1 MSEGRPVDERT
12 LLSPQVRARLALRS
26 ARLGTYVYDPDEGT
40 ADWDEGLQELF
51 GYAPGEFSGQAEQIG
66 ECLHPSDAPGLWAL
80 VQRALARGESFEH
93 EYRITRRDGQLRW
106 MHSYGSTVADEG
118 GGRVL
123 VGVVQD
129 VTDRRLAELER
140 EAARAAEQVA
150 RQAASSSQRRLE
162 LLARVAAL
170 VDAPLDLEATLQQ
183 VADLAIGEL
192 ADWCAVDLES
202 EDGRPR
208 QVAVSHRDPAMV
220 ALARELQVRYPPP
233 ADDPV
238 RIQLL
243 RTLEPLHIPEV
254 SDEML
259 MAGAQDAEHLHILRS
274 LGMSSAIAVPLQVA
288 DRGFG
293 VLTLVATHGRHLDAA
308 DVDLAVELGRRAG
321 AAVDKT
327 RLYAERERA
336 TSELLRSEARY
347 RTLVETG
354 SLGVWGAQPD
364 GYVTTDLPAIRDI
377 TGGSIEG
384 WNWLDDVHPE
394 DRERVRASWLR
405 SVRTGELYQVVYR
418 LRDAAGGWRWMDARG
433 AALREDPADPSSP
446 VLEWIGTVADV
457 TAEVTGRTRT
467 EALRDCAEALA
478 RALDVEE
485 VLASLEQ
492 VAARALRATGT
503 VVALLEGR
511 ELVVHQQGYPGLP
524 PTDVEPLD
532 APVSAW
538 PVTREVI
545 DAREPRFAA
554 REQAVVRAAVA
565 PHEAEP
571 QLRAA
576 LESGEVSW
584 AALPLLYGGEMLG
597 AVRFGWSEPQQFDDA
612 DRATLAAIAA
622 QHSAAL
628 ARARLY
634 DAERHTSLTL
644 QAALTPAVPRH
655 LNGVSIGL
663 HYRPAGV
670 GAQVGGDWADALA
683 LPDGRV
689 CLVVGDVMG
698 SGVAAA
704 ATMGR
709 LRTALSTLAMHEA
722 DPGRLLG
729 DLDRLLLTAP
739 GSPLATVALAV
750 VDPAAA
756 TADLYSAGHLPV
768 LVAPWVGHV
777 SFAAADQVPPIGV
790 GWSETGVLPQPTR
803 VALPTGAVVALCTDG
818 LVETRHDA
826 IDDRLALWRSVVDQ
840 HLPLG
845 NLDEE
850 APALVQAMGADPDD
864 DLTLL
869 LARLS

>member
-1 MSEGRPVDERT
+1 MDERAV
-12 LLSPQVRARLALRS
+12 LSPQVRARLALRS
-26 ARLGTYVYDPDEGT
+26 ARLGTYVYDPHART

-51 GYAPGEFSGQAEQIG
+51 GYAPGEFSGDAQQIG
-66 ECLHPSDAPGLWAL
+66 ECLHPSDAPALWAL
-80 VQRALARGESFEH
+80 VEHSLRRGESFEH
-93 EYRITRRDGQLRW
+93 EYRITRRDGELRW
-106 MHSYGSTVADEG
+106 MHSYGSPVEDDT

-202 EDGRPR
+202 EGGRPR
-208 QVAVSHRDPAMV
+208 QVAVAHRDPAMV

-233 ADDPV
+233 AGDPV
-238 RIQLL
+238 RAQLL
-243 RTLEPLHIPEV
+243 ATLEPLHIPEV

-259 MAGAQDAEHLHILRS
+259 VAGAQDAEHLHILRN

-288 DRGFG
+288 GRGFG
-293 VLTLVATHGRHLDAA
+293 VLTLVATHGRLLDAA

-327 RLYAERERA
+327 RLYAERERV
-336 TSELLRSEARY
+336 TSELRRSEARY

-364 GYVTTDLPAIRDI
+364 GYVTTDLPAVRDI
-377 TGGSIEG
+377 TGGSIQG
-384 WNWLDDVHPE
+384 WDWLDDVHPE
-394 DRERVRASWLR
+394 DRERVRASWLH

-433 AALREDPADPSSP
+433 AALREDPADAASA

-492 VAARALRATGT
+492 VAARALRATG
-503 VVALLEGR
+503 VAVALVEGR
-511 ELVVHQQGYPGLP
+511 ELVVHQQGYPSLP
-524 PTDVEPLD
+524 PVL
-532 APVSAW
+532 
-538 PVTREVI
+538 REAL
-545 DAREPRFAA
+545 DARETAWPNLRRIVDSREPVFAGRPQIVELLAAVPEVA
-554 REQAVVRAAVA
+554 RPQVRAALDSEEVA
-565 PHEAEP
+565 
-571 QLRAA
+571 
-576 LESGEVSW
+576 W

-644 QAALTPAVPRH
+644 QAALTPAVPRY

-670 GAQVGGDWADALA
+670 GAQVGGDWADALP

-709 LRTALSTLAMHEA
+709 LRTALSTLAMHES
-722 DPGRLLG
+722 DPARLLG
-729 DLDRLLLTAP
+729 DLDRLLLSAP

-750 VDPAAA
+750 VDPATA

-777 SFAAADQVPPIGV
+777 DLVEADQVPPIGV
-790 GWSETGVLPQPTR
+790 GWSELAAVPQPTR
-803 VALPTGAVVALCTDG
+803 VALPPGAVVALCTDG
-818 LVETRHDA
+818 LVETRHDP
-826 IDDRLALWRSVVDQ
+826 IDERLALWRSVVDE

-850 APALVQAMGADPDD
+850 APALVEAMRADPDD

-869 LARLS
+869 LARLV